1 MCGWGCTCGR
11 EESVCGWVKRDKTKT
26 KRREIGAN
34 WMLQL
39 LSPPSP
45 TPFPLLL
52 PLPLPFL
59 YSSLPHPL
67 SHSLHSLPLPPP
79 GGQDSEGS
87 SSSACDLPLLSH
99 HDQEGTEAPASL
111 SARPGQDRGL
121 NKVCRSR
128 FKGQSAA
135 VLHILSILLLQISN
149 CRKTATE
156 LHFHSKQVQGKI
168 II

>member
-1 MCGWGCTCGR
+1 MCTCVYVCVWVHMWEEGR
-11 EESVCGWVKRDKTKT
+11 VCVGEE
-26 KRREIGAN
+26 RERVDVVI
-34 WMLQL
+34 
-39 LSPPSP
+39 LSCNS
-45 TPFPLLL
+45 F
-52 PLPLPFL
+52 
-59 YSSLPHPL
+59 S
-67 SHSLHSLPLPPP
+67 LPPP

-168 II
+168 IIQFFFLGNESSFYTYTHTRTHARTLFLGLLSSQYSQ